1 MGLFDEGLSLN
12 LCIFLLLLWTSTSAF
27 NLDTQNVLRKNGQP
41 DSLFGFSL
49 ALHRQLQ
56 PYDKRIL
63 LIGAPRARALSNQ
76 GANITGGLYSCDITT
91 HPDDCTRVDFDNDVD
106 ARVENKENQWMGVTV
121 QSQGPGGKIVTCAHR
136 YQRLLFPNTPQEARD
151 ITGRC
156 YMLSQDLSIDSQ
168 SDEDGGN
175 WKFCDGRTR
184 GHERF
189 GACQQGLAATFTKD
203 YHYVIFGAPGAYN
216 WKGIV
221 RVEQKNNTL
230 LEMGLFD
237 DGPYEVGDENRLDP
251 NLVPVPA
258 NSYLGFSLDSGHSIT
273 KKGKLIIVSGAPRA
287 NHSGAV
293 VFLRKEGEMSTTLT
307 PEHVLEG
314 PGLASSFGY
323 DVAVV
328 DLNGDGW
335 QDVVVGAPQFF
346 QRDEE
351 VGGAVYVY
359 INKAGRWKDVAPT
372 RLNGTKDSMFG
383 LAVEN
388 IGDINLDSF
397 EDIAVGA
404 PYADSGFGSV
414 YIYHG
419 SADGINTTPAQVR
432 HSPLS
437 MFGYSLAGNM
447 DLDQNSYPDLAVGSL
462 SDTVFIYRSK
472 TVISIKKD
480 IKVTPKEIDL
490 MKKTCG
496 NSVCSH
502 ILNVLIVCL
511 FLPAISCT
519 LEAEWY
525 RRKLGLPSRVVFLEK
540 SAMDQDFQ
548 STGSLELRGQNKK
561 ACYKAKLR
569 LQEGIR
575 DKLRAIPIEV
585 SVAIQSATR
594 GKRQSSLPQLTPI
607 LDSAVPNKTITEV
620 NFLKEGCGTDNI
632 CQSNLH
638 LQYRFCYRES
648 KQDVFPPLPL
658 ENGLPVI
665 SLSDQKDFALEVTV
679 RNRNGDDAHEAK
691 LVGQFDESLSYS
703 GFRSLRTTDKPVI
716 CAANQNGSLADCE
729 LGNPFKRDSEVTFY
743 IILSTGKISLDTKEV
758 EIDLQLET
766 TSSQEGLGKVKAKAK
781 VVIELLLSVQ
791 GVAKPSQVYFGGEV
805 RGMSAMKT
813 EEEVGSLVEYE
824 FRVINLGKPL
834 KSFGTASLSIQWPKE
849 SSVGKW
855 LLYLMKINTRG
866 LQLVTCSPEREINP
880 LRLSESRSTRRKR
893 ELEERKPA
901 EGVKTA
907 LFPDKRKHKILS
919 CSGDARCVEIKCP
932 LQGLDST
939 AVVILKSRL
948 WNSTFLEDYVS
959 YNYLDIIV
967 KASISL
973 DVSAKNIVLKNPE
986 TQVRL
991 TVFPETAVTPFGG
1004 VPWWIILVA
1013 VLAGILMLALLVLLL
1028 WKCGFFKRS
1037 KYEDSVPKYHAVRI
1051 RKETRLLKDGEDM
1064 LDPLEKKQWMTTWDE
1079 NESYS

>member
-1 MGLFDEGLSLN
+1 MGLFDEGFSLN
-12 LCIFLLLLWTSTSAF
+12 LCIFSLLLWTSTSAF
-27 NLDTQNVLRKNGQP
+27 NLDAQNVLRKNGQP
-41 DSLFGFSL
+41 GSLFGFSL

-63 LIGAPRARALSNQ
+63 LIGAPKARALSNQ

-91 HPDDCTRVDFDNDVD
+91 HPNDCTRVDFDNDVD

-273 KKGKLIIVSGAPRA
+273 EKGRLVIVSGAPRA

-293 VFLRKEGEMSTTLT
+293 VFLRTGGEVSTTLT

-351 VGGAVYVY
+351 VGGAVFVY

-372 RLNGTKDSMFG
+372 RLNGTKHSMFG

-419 SADGINTTPAQVR
+419 SADGINTTPAQILEGKQ
-432 HSPLS
+432 HNIK

-490 MKKTCG
+490 VKKTCG
-496 NSVCSH
+496 NSVC
-502 ILNVLIVCL
+502 LTV
-511 FLPAISCT
+511 
-519 LEAEWY
+519 EACF
-525 RRKLGLPSRVVFLEK
+525 S
-540 SAMDQDFQ
+540 
-548 STGSLELRGQNKK
+548 
-561 ACYKAKLR
+561 YKAKPSTYNPKLS
-569 LQEGIR
+569 IR

-585 SVAIQSATR
+585 SVAIQSAKR

-607 LDSAVPNKTITEV
+607 LDSTVPNKTITEV

-658 ENGLPVI
+658 EKGVPVI
-665 SLSDQKDFALEVTV
+665 SLSDQKDIALEVTV

-691 LVGQFDESLSYS
+691 LVGHFDESLSYS
-703 GFRSLRTTDKPVI
+703 GFRSTDKHVI
-716 CAANQNGSLADCE
+716 CAANQNGSQADCE

-766 TSSQEGLGKVKAKAK
+766 TSLQEGLGKVKAKAK

-834 KSFGTASLSIQWPKE
+834 KSFGTASLNIQWPKE

-855 LLYLMKINTRG
+855 LLYLMKINTRD

-880 LRLSESRSTRRKR
+880 LRLSEDSTSTRRKR
-893 ELEERKPA
+893 ELEERKPS
-901 EGVKTA
+901 EGSKTS
-907 LFPDKRKHKILS
+907 LIPDKRKHKIL
-919 CSGDARCVEIKCP
+919 
-932 LQGLDST
+932 
-939 AVVILKSRL
+939 
-948 WNSTFLEDYVS
+948 DYVS
-959 YNYLDIIV
+959 YSYLDIIV

-973 DVSAKNIVLKNPE
+973 DASAKNIVLKKPE

-1028 WKCGFFKRS
+1028 WKCGFFKRTQKDEYDAAFHKAEIHAQPS
-1037 KYEDSVPKYHAVRI
+1037 DKQSTEDLA
-1051 RKETRLLKDGEDM
+1051 LL
-1064 LDPLEKKQWMTTWDE
+1064 T
-1079 NESYS
+1079 

>member
-1 MGLFDEGLSLN
+1 MGLFDEGFSLN
-12 LCIFLLLLWTSTSAF
+12 LCIFSLLLWTSTSAF
-27 NLDTQNVLRKNGQP
+27 NLDAQNVLRKNGQP
-41 DSLFGFSL
+41 GSLFGFSL

-63 LIGAPRARALSNQ
+63 LIGAPKARALSNQ

-91 HPDDCTRVDFDNDVD
+91 HPNDCTRVDFDNDVD

-273 KKGKLIIVSGAPRA
+273 EKGRLVIVSGAPRA

-293 VFLRKEGEMSTTLT
+293 VFLRTGGEVSTTLT

-351 VGGAVYVY
+351 VGGAVFVY

-372 RLNGTKDSMFG
+372 RLNGTKHSMFG

-419 SADGINTTPAQVR
+419 SADGINTTPAQILEGKQ
-432 HSPLS
+432 HNIK

-490 MKKTCG
+490 VKKTCG
-496 NSVCSH
+496 NSHFFALRSEAH
-502 ILNVLIVCL
+502 ILKRVCL
-511 FLPAISCT
+511 PAVSCT

-561 ACYKAKLR
+561 ACYKTKLR

-585 SVAIQSATR
+585 SVAIQSAKR

-607 LDSAVPNKTITEV
+607 LDSTVPNKTITEV

-658 ENGLPVI
+658 EKGVPVI
-665 SLSDQKDFALEVTV
+665 SLSDQKDIALEVTV

-691 LVGQFDESLSYS
+691 LVGHFDESLSYS
-703 GFRSLRTTDKPVI
+703 GFRSTDKHVI
-716 CAANQNGSLADCE
+716 CAANQNGSQADCE

-766 TSSQEGLGKVKAKAK
+766 
-781 VVIELLLSVQ
+781 
-791 GVAKPSQVYFGGEV
+791 VAKPSQVYFGGEV

-834 KSFGTASLSIQWPKE
+834 KSFGTASLNIQWPKE

-855 LLYLMKINTRG
+855 LLYLMKINTRD

-880 LRLSESRSTRRKR
+880 LRLSEDSTSTRRKR
-893 ELEERKPA
+893 ELEERKPS
-901 EGVKTA
+901 EGSKTS
-907 LFPDKRKHKILS
+907 LIPDKRKHKILS

-939 AVVILKSRL
+939 AVIILKSRL
-948 WNSTFLEDYVS
+948 WNSTFLEVKTIQ
-959 YNYLDIIV
+959 NVYLDIIV

-973 DVSAKNIVLKNPE
+973 DASAKNIVLKKPE

-1028 WKCGFFKRS
+1028 WKCGFFKRTQ
-1037 KYEDSVPKYHAVRI
+1037 KDEYDAAFHKAEIHAQPS
-1051 RKETRLLKDGEDM
+1051 D
-1064 LDPLEKKQWMTTWDE
+1064 KQSTE
-1079 NESYS
+1079 A

>member
-1 MGLFDEGLSLN
+1 LSAGFSLN
-12 LCIFLLLLWTSTSAF
+12 LCIFSLLLWTSTSAF
-27 NLDTQNVLRKNGQP
+27 NLDAQNVLRKNGQP
-41 DSLFGFSL
+41 GSLFGFSL

-63 LIGAPRARALSNQ
+63 LIGAPKARALSNQ

-91 HPDDCTRVDFDNDVD
+91 HPNDCTRVDFDNDVD

-273 KKGKLIIVSGAPRA
+273 EKGRLVIVSGAPRA

-293 VFLRKEGEMSTTLT
+293 VFLRTGGEVSTTLT

-351 VGGAVYVY
+351 VGGAVFVY

-372 RLNGTKDSMFG
+372 RLNGTKHSMFG

-419 SADGINTTPAQVR
+419 SADGINTTPAQV
-432 HSPLS
+432 SPLS

-490 MKKTCG
+490 VKKTCG
-496 NSVCSH
+496 NSVCLTVEACFSYKAKPSTYNPK
-502 ILNVLIVCL
+502 LTV
-511 FLPAISCT
+511 SCT

-561 ACYKAKLR
+561 ACYKTKLR

-585 SVAIQSATR
+585 SVAIQSAKR

-607 LDSAVPNKTITEV
+607 LDSTVPNKTITEV

-658 ENGLPVI
+658 EKGVPVI
-665 SLSDQKDFALEVTV
+665 SLSDQKDIALEVTV

-691 LVGQFDESLSYS
+691 LVGHFDESLSYS
-703 GFRSLRTTDKPVI
+703 GFRSTDKHVI
-716 CAANQNGSLADCE
+716 CAANQNGSQADCE
-729 LGNPFKRDSEVTFY
+729 LGNPFKRDSEVSQSLLIKTCLIYFY
-743 IILSTGKISLDTKEV
+743 DERVLIFLFSYRTSL
-758 EIDLQLET
+758 
-766 TSSQEGLGKVKAKAK
+766 QEGLGKVKAKAK

-834 KSFGTASLSIQWPKE
+834 KSFGTASLNIQWPKE

-855 LLYLMKINTRG
+855 LLYLMKINTRD

-880 LRLSESRSTRRKR
+880 LRLSEDSTSTRRKR
-893 ELEERKPA
+893 ELEERKPS
-901 EGVKTA
+901 EGSKTS
-907 LFPDKRKHKILS
+907 LIPDKRKHKILS

-939 AVVILKSRL
+939 AVIILKSRL

-959 YNYLDIIV
+959 YSYLDIIV

-973 DVSAKNIVLKNPE
+973 DASAKNIVLKKPE

-1028 WKCGFFKRS
+1028 WKCGFFKRTQ
-1037 KYEDSVPKYHAVRI
+1037 KDEYDAAFHKAEIHAQPS
-1051 RKETRLLKDGEDM
+1051 D
-1064 LDPLEKKQWMTTWDE
+1064 KQSTE
-1079 NESYS
+1079 A

>member
-1 MGLFDEGLSLN
+1 MGLFDEGFSLN
-12 LCIFLLLLWTSTSAF
+12 LCIFSLLLWTSTSAF
-27 NLDTQNVLRKNGQP
+27 NLDAQNVLRKNGQP
-41 DSLFGFSL
+41 GSLFGFSL

-63 LIGAPRARALSNQ
+63 LIGAPKARALSNQ

-91 HPDDCTRVDFDNDVD
+91 HPNDCTRVDFDNDVD

-273 KKGKLIIVSGAPRA
+273 EKGRLVIVSGAPRA

-293 VFLRKEGEMSTTLT
+293 VFLRTGGEVSTTLT

-351 VGGAVYVY
+351 VGGAVFVY

-372 RLNGTKDSMFG
+372 RLNGTKHSMFG

-419 SADGINTTPAQVR
+419 SADGINTTPAQILEGKQ
-432 HSPLS
+432 HNIK

-490 MKKTCG
+490 VKKTCG
-496 NSVCSH
+496 NSVCLTVEACFSYKAKPSTYNPK
-502 ILNVLIVCL
+502 LTV
-511 FLPAISCT
+511 SCT

-561 ACYKAKLR
+561 ACYKTKLR

-585 SVAIQSATR
+585 SVAIQSAKR

-607 LDSAVPNKTITEV
+607 LDSTVPNKTITEV

-658 ENGLPVI
+658 EKGVPVI
-665 SLSDQKDFALEVTV
+665 SLSDQKDIALEVTV

-691 LVGQFDESLSYS
+691 LVGHFDESLSYS
-703 GFRSLRTTDKPVI
+703 GFRSTDKHVI
-716 CAANQNGSLADCE
+716 CAANQNGSQADCE

-766 TSSQEGLGKVKAKAK
+766 
-781 VVIELLLSVQ
+781 
-791 GVAKPSQVYFGGEV
+791 VAKPSQVYFGGEV

-834 KSFGTASLSIQWPKE
+834 KSFGTASLNIQWPKE

-855 LLYLMKINTRG
+855 LLYLMKINTRD

-880 LRLSESRSTRRKR
+880 LRLSEDSTSTRRKR
-893 ELEERKPA
+893 ELEERKPS
-901 EGVKTA
+901 EGSKTS
-907 LFPDKRKHKILS
+907 LIPDKRKHKILS

-939 AVVILKSRL
+939 AVIILKSRL

-959 YNYLDIIV
+959 YSYLDIIV

-973 DVSAKNIVLKNPE
+973 DASAKNIVLKKPE

-1028 WKCGFFKRS
+1028 WKCGFFKRTQ
-1037 KYEDSVPKYHAVRI
+1037 KDEYDAAFHKAEIHAQPS
-1051 RKETRLLKDGEDM
+1051 D
-1064 LDPLEKKQWMTTWDE
+1064 KQSTE
-1079 NESYS
+1079 A

>member
-1 MGLFDEGLSLN
+1 SGLSLN

-419 SADGINTTPAQVR
+419 SADGINTTPAQILEGKQ
-432 HSPLS
+432 HNIK

-462 SDTVFIYRSK
+462 SDTVFIYS
-472 TVISIKKD
+472 
-480 IKVTPKEIDL
+480 
-490 MKKTCG
+490 
-496 NSVCSH
+496 SH